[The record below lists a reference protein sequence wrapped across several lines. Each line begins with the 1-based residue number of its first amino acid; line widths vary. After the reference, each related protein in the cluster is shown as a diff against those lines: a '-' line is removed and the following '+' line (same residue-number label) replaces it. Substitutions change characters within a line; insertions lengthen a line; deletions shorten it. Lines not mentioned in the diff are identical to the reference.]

1 MPETIL
7 ETIDLT
13 KHFGTFRAVDGL
25 NLKVSRACIFGFL
38 GPNGAGK
45 STTLRMILS
54 LIRPTSGSVRIFGKD
69 LHSHRTAILGRIG
82 AIIEKPDFYPYL
94 TGVENLRLLSRWY
107 GLEPDAKKIEE
118 MLDRVGLHGRG
129 KDPVAAYS
137 HGMKQRLGL
146 AQAMMHDPE
155 LYILDEPTTGL
166 DPKGI
171 IELRELILD
180 LKRVHNKTVILS
192 SHILSEIELIA
203 DDMVIIDRGK
213 AMVQGPVRQLL
224 SDQDLSVV
232 IECNAPVRVQGIV
245 ETKFPG
251 SFSKIISDS
260 AIEIALSHDKL
271 PQLAREIVSEGVL
284 LYSLEYKRRLEDYF
298 LKLTQN
304 AGHAELDQD

>member
-1 MPETIL
+1 MSEIIL
-7 ETIDLT
+7 ETKDLT

-25 NLKVSRACIFGFL
+25 NLKVSKASIFGFL

-54 LIRPTSGSVRIFGKD
+54 LIKPSSGNIRIFGQD
-69 LHSHRTAILGRIG
+69 LQTHRTQILGRIG

-94 TGVENLRLLSRWY
+94 SGIENLRLLSRWY
-107 GLEPDAKKIEE
+107 GLRPDARKIDE
-118 MLDRVGLHGRG
+118 MLDRVGLSGRG
-129 KDPVAAYS
+129 KDLVSAYS

-180 LKRVHNKTVILS
+180 LKRVYNKTVILS

-203 DDMVIIDRGK
+203 DDMVIIDQGK
-213 AMVQGPVRQLL
+213 AMVQGPVKQLL
-224 SDQDLSVV
+224 SDQDLSVLVECDDTQKVKNILDTGYPGSSSRILSDQV
-232 IECNAPVRVQGIV
+232 IEIGMA
-245 ETKFPG
+245 
-251 SFSKIISDS
+251 
-260 AIEIALSHDKL
+260 HDKL
-271 PQLAREIVSEGVL
+271 PVLAQSLVSSGVL
-284 LYSLEYKRRLEDYF
+284 LYSMEYKRRLEDYF
-298 LKLTQN
+298 LKLTQR
-304 AGHAELDQD
+304 AGHADLDQN

>member
-232 IECNAPVRVQGIV
+232 IECNTPVRVQDIV

-251 SFSKIISDS
+251 SFSKILSDS

-271 PQLAREIVSEGVL
+271 PQMAREIVSEGVL

>member
-1 MPETIL
+1 MSEIIL
-7 ETIDLT
+7 ETKDLT

-25 NLKVSRACIFGFL
+25 NLKVSKACIFGFL

-54 LIRPTSGSVRIFGKD
+54 LIKPTSGSVRIFGQD
-69 LHSHRTAILGRIG
+69 LQTHRTQILGRIG

-94 TGVENLRLLSRWY
+94 SGIENLRLLSRWY
-107 GLEPDAKKIEE
+107 GLKPDARKIEQ
-118 MLDRVGLHGRG
+118 MLDRVGLSGRG
-129 KDPVAAYS
+129 KDLVSAYS

-203 DDMVIIDRGK
+203 DDMVILDRGK
-213 AMVQGPVRQLL
+213 AMVQGSVRQLL

-232 IECNAPVRVQGIV
+232 IECNDTQKVQRILEAG
-245 ETKFPG
+245 FPG
-251 SFSKIISDS
+251 SFSRVQSDRT
-260 AIEIALSHDKL
+260 IEIGMAHDKL
-271 PQLAREIVSEGVL
+271 PLLAQALVSSDVL
-284 LYSLEYKRRLEDYF
+284 LYSMEYKRRLEDYF
-298 LKLTQN
+298 LKLTQS
-304 AGHAELDQD
+304 ARHADLD